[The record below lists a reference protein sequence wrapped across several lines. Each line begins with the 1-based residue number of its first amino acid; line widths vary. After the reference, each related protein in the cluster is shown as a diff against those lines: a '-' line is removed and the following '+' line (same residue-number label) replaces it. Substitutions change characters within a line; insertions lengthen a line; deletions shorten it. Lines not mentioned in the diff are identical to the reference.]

1 MESSMSWI
9 SPTSNRKELLGLV
22 PELAEPFEQLYQS
35 LWQLPQ
41 LPAEALELCRLRLAQ
56 LHRCDV
62 EWQRECV
69 ALTKTRKAQLPQW
82 PTSEAYTDAERA
94 VLEFTET
101 YAMDVQA
108 ISDQQADA
116 IKQYFGEPGLVALV
130 EALGILD
137 GMTRLSLLW
146 QLPAEQSKGEHA

>member
-1 MESSMSWI
+1 MSWI
-9 SPTSNRKELLGLV
+9 TPGSNRDDVLGLL
-22 PELAEPFEQLYQS
+22 PELAEPFDQLYRS

-41 LPAEALELCRLRLAQ
+41 LPASTLELCRLRLAL

-62 EWQRECV
+62 EWQRECTPV
-69 ALTKTRKAQLPQW
+69 SAGKKARLPHW
-82 PTSEAYTDAERA
+82 PTAEEFSPEERA
-94 VLEFTET
+94 CLEFTET

-108 ISDQQADA
+108 ITDEQADA
-116 IKQYFGEPGLVALV
+116 VKLHYGEPGLVALV

-146 QLPAEQSKGEHA
+146 QLSADEHSEGKL